1 MNREI
6 EEFGIDLV
14 LELEYYE
21 EVPGTYYDPPD
32 GGYVNITDVL
42 HKDESIFDLVGY
54 NFIEGWENELYDEL
68 TEEFNTPPED

>member
-32 GGYVNITDVL
+32 GGYVVITDVF
-42 HKDESIFDLVGY
+42 HKDESIIDIVSSV
-54 NFIEGWENELYDEL
+54 IRDRWEREWYDEL

>member
-54 NFIEGWENELYDEL
+54 NFIEAWENELYDEL